1 MQNKTV
7 DKLAE
12 ELNLL
17 SSQLL
22 GLFNRIIRKSI
33 QYFNRVAEKYVE
45 STMLTK
51 ESVNGEVKLNPLGG
65 QSLHEELE
73 SAAKVRFSHNLL
85 SNSHLYKYMKFIFII
100 LYRIL

>member
-1 MQNKTV
+1 MGLQHKTV

-12 ELNLL
+12 ELNLP

-33 QYFNRVAEKYVE
+33 QYFNSVAENYVE
-45 STMLTK
+45 STMLTN
-51 ESVNGEVKLNPLGG
+51 ESVNEEVKVNPLGG

-73 SAAKVRFSHNLL
+73 SAAKVCISHNLFSRYL
-85 SNSHLYKYMKFIFII
+85 LFT
-100 LYRIL
+100 